1 MRYLVTGGTGF
12 LGRKVLARL
21 LARDDCEAVYALVR
35 AGSRDRLLRR
45 LADTEGHEKVVP
57 VVGDLTQPRLG
68 LHDAEIDGLAGRVDH
83 VLHLGAV
90 YDITADDETNRAANV
105 DGTRGVVEVAGKIGA
120 TCLHHV
126 SSVAVAG
133 EYQGTF
139 TEDDL
144 DVGQTF
150 GNPYHETKYAAER
163 IVREESSVPWR
174 VYRPAVVV
182 GDAQTGE
189 MDKVDGPYYLLTAI
203 SLLGR
208 FGWAGSMS
216 ALRLAVPELGATNV
230 VPVDVVAD
238 AMVHLLHQ
246 PGLDHR
252 AFHLVH
258 PRPQP
263 LSEVYNAFADA
274 LGAPQVQATMP
285 EAVGSLVRRG
295 AAAAQRL
302 GPVAAARDIALA
314 ELDIPPEVL
323 PHLTFGARF
332 TNDETRRALEG
343 SGVSF
348 PEIGDYAR
356 VLVAHWREHL
366 DPNRHRRDRE
376 GGPLQGRRVVITGAS
391 SGIGRETAL
400 KVARAGG
407 VPLLVA
413 RRTEELE
420 EVKREIEADGGQAW
434 VYSCD
439 ITDGESVEATVKT
452 MINDHSGPDTGIDML
467 VNNAGRSIRRGVR
480 LELERFHDFE
490 RTMAINYFGA
500 IRLTLAL
507 LPHML
512 ERRFGHIVD
521 ISSIGVQTGP
531 PRFSAYVASKA
542 ALDAWAEIVAT
553 EVLGEGVTF
562 TTVHMPLV
570 RTPMIAPTRIYD
582 AFPTDS
588 PEEAADKV
596 LHALIDRPKHV
607 GTLLGTFGAV
617 SAALTPRLKD
627 AVMHVAYRV
636 FPESAAAREGSEPS
650 GSSAHD
656 DARTLDTGP
665 LSRGAQAM
673 ARLLPGVHW

>member
-12 LGRKVLARL
+12 LGRAVLTRL
-21 LARDDCEAVYALVR
+21 LARDDCDAVYALVR
-35 AGSRDRLLRR
+35 EGSRDRLLRR
-45 LADTEGHEKVVP
+45 LADVEGHEKVVP
-57 VVGDLTQPRLG
+57 VVGDLTRPRLG
-68 LHDAEIDGLAGRVDH
+68 LHDAEVDGLAGRVDH
-83 VLHLGAV
+83 VLHLGAI
-90 YDITADDETNRAANV
+90 YDITADDDTNRAANV
-105 DGTRGVVEVAGKIGA
+105 DGTRGVVELASRLGVS
-120 TCLHHV
+120 CLHHV

-133 EYQGTF
+133 EYEGTF

-144 DVGQTF
+144 DVGQEF
-150 GNPYHETKYAAER
+150 GNPYHETKFRAER
-163 IVREESSVPWR
+163 IVREESTVPWR

-182 GDAQTGE
+182 GDSQTGE
-189 MDKVDGPYYLLTAI
+189 MDKIDGPYYLLTAI

-208 FGWAGSMS
+208 LPS
-216 ALRLAVPELGATNV
+216 ALRVAVPELGATNV

-238 AMVHLLHQ
+238 AMVHLVHQ

-263 LSEVYNAFADA
+263 LSEVYNALADA
-274 LGAPQVQATMP
+274 LGAPKLQATMP
-285 EAVGSLVRRG
+285 TAVGSLVKRG
-295 AAAAQRL
+295 AEQAARVPAL
-302 GPVAAARDIALA
+302 AAARDIALA

-323 PHLTFGARF
+323 PHLTFGATF
-332 TNDETRRALEG
+332 SSDETRRALAG
-343 SGVSF
+343 TGIAS
-348 PEIGDYAR
+348 PEIGEYAHH
-356 VLVAHWREHL
+356 LVDWWREHL
-366 DPNRHRRDRE
+366 DPNRHRRPRP

-391 SGIGRETAL
+391 SGIGRETAF

-420 EVKREIEADGGQAW
+420 EVRTEIERDGGQAW

-439 ITDGESVEATVKT
+439 ITDGESVEALVKA

-480 LELERFHDFE
+480 LEVDRFHDFE

-500 IRLTLAL
+500 VRLTLAL

-512 ERRFGHIVD
+512 ERRFGHVVD

-542 ALDAWAEIVAT
+542 AMDAWADIVAT

-607 GTLLGTFGAV
+607 GTLLGTLGAV
-617 SAALTPRLKD
+617 SGALTPRLKD

-636 FPESAAAREGSEPS
+636 FPESAAAREGSEQERR
-650 GSSAHD
+650 D
-656 DARTLDTGP
+656 DDRTLDTGP

>member
-12 LGRKVLARL
+12 LGRMVLARL

-35 AGSRDRLLRR
+35 EGSRDRLLRR
-45 LADTEGHEKVVP
+45 FADVEGHDKIVP
-57 VVGDLTQPRLG
+57 VVGDLTRPRLG

-83 VLHLGAV
+83 VLHLGAI
-90 YDITADDETNRAANV
+90 YDITADDDTNRAANV
-105 DGTRGVVEVAGKIGA
+105 DGTRGVVELAAKIGA
-120 TCLHHV
+120 GCLHHV

-133 EYQGTF
+133 EYEGTF

-163 IVREESSVPWR
+163 IVREESTVPWR

-182 GDAQTGE
+182 GDSQTGE
-189 MDKVDGPYYLLTAI
+189 MDKIDGPYYLLTAI

-208 FGWAGSMS
+208 LPS
-216 ALRLAVPELGATNV
+216 ALRFAIPELGATNV
-230 VPVDVVAD
+230 VPVDFVAD
-238 AMVHLLHQ
+238 AMVHLVHE
-246 PGLDHR
+246 PGLDGR

-263 LSEVYNAFADA
+263 VSEIYNALAKP
-274 LGAPQVQATMP
+274 LGAPLVQATIP
-285 EAVGSLVRRG
+285 TGVGGLLQR
-295 AAAAQRL
+295 AATAAQRL
-302 GPVAAARDIALA
+302 SAVGAARDIVLA

-323 PHLTFGARF
+323 PHLTFPTRF
-332 TNDETRRALEG
+332 TAERTAEALAG
-343 SGVSF
+343 TGIAS
-348 PEIGDYAR
+348 PEFGDYAP
-356 VLVAHWREHL
+356 VLVEYWREHL
-366 DPNRHRRDRE
+366 DPNRHRRPRP

-391 SGIGRETAL
+391 SGIGRETAF

-420 EVKREIEADGGQAW
+420 EVKAEIERDGGQAW

-439 ITDGESVEATVKT
+439 ITDGESVDALVKA

-480 LELERFHDFE
+480 LELDRFHDFE

-500 IRLTLAL
+500 VRLTTAL

-542 ALDAWAEIVAT
+542 ALDAWASIVAT
-553 EVLGEGVTF
+553 EVLGDGVTF

-596 LHALIDRPKHV
+596 MKALVDRPKHV
-607 GTLLGTFGAV
+607 GTLLGTLGAV
-617 SAALTPRLKD
+617 AGALTPQIKD
-627 AVMHVAYRV
+627 GVMHIAYRV
-636 FPESAAAREGSEPS
+636 FPESAAAREGSESPT
-650 GSSAHD
+650 HD

>member
-1 MRYLVTGGTGF
+1 V
-12 LGRKVLARL
+12 
-21 LARDDCEAVYALVR
+21 
-35 AGSRDRLLRR
+35 
-45 LADTEGHEKVVP
+45 
-57 VVGDLTQPRLG
+57 
-68 LHDAEIDGLAGRVDH
+68 
-83 VLHLGAV
+83 
-90 YDITADDETNRAANV
+90 TADDEANRQANV
-105 DGTRGVVEVAGKIGA
+105 EGTRRVVELATRIGA
-120 TCLHHV
+120 GCLHHV

-133 EYQGTF
+133 EYEGRF
-139 TEDDL
+139 TEDDFDL
-144 DVGQTF
+144 GQRFT
-150 GNPYHETKYAAER
+150 NPYHETKYEAER
-163 IVREESSVPWR
+163 IVREETTTPWR

-182 GDAQTGE
+182 GDSRTGE
-189 MDKVDGPYYLLTAI
+189 MDKVDGPYYLMTAI
-203 SLLGR
+203 SALGTLP
-208 FGWAGSMS
+208 GV
-216 ALRLAVPELGATNV
+216 LRVPAPELGATNI
-230 VPVDVVAD
+230 VPIDFVAD
-238 AMVHLLHQ
+238 ALVHLAHR
-246 PGLDHR
+246 PGLDGR
-252 AFHLVH
+252 AFHLVN

-263 LSEVYNAFADA
+263 LSEVYNALARA
-274 LGAPQVQATMP
+274 LGAPQLVATMP
-285 EAVGSLVRRG
+285 DQVGGLLKW
-295 AAAAQRL
+295 AARAAQQVPAL
-302 GPVAAARDIALA
+302 AAGRDIALA

-323 PHLTFGARF
+323 PHLTFPTRF
-332 TNDETRRALEG
+332 TAERTSEALAG
-343 SGVSF
+343 TGIAS
-348 PEIGDYAR
+348 PEFGDYAP
-356 VLVAHWREHL
+356 VLVGYWREHL
-366 DPNRHRRDRE
+366 DPNRHRRPRP

-391 SGIGRETAL
+391 SGIGRETAF

-413 RRTEELE
+413 RRTEQLE
-420 EVKREIEADGGQAW
+420 EVKREVERDGGQAW

-439 ITDGESVEATVKT
+439 ITDGESVDALVKA

-500 IRLTLAL
+500 VRLTTAL

-512 ERRFGHIVD
+512 ERRFGHVVD

-542 ALDAWAEIVAT
+542 ALDAWASIVAT
-553 EVLGEGVTF
+553 EVLGDGVTF

-596 LHALIDRPKHV
+596 LRALVDRPKHV
-607 GTLLGTFGAV
+607 GTLLGTLGAV
-617 SAALTPRLKD
+617 AGALTPQIKD
-627 AVMHVAYRV
+627 GVMHIAYRV
-636 FPESAAAREGSEPS
+636 FPESAAAREGSDPS
-650 GSSAHD
+650 SHD

>member
-12 LGRKVLARL
+12 LGRAVLTRL
-21 LARDDCEAVYALVR
+21 LQRDDCDAVYALVR
-35 AGSRDRLLRR
+35 EGSRDRLLRR
-45 LADTEGHEKVVP
+45 LADVEGHEKIVP
-57 VVGDLTQPRLG
+57 VVGDLTRPRLG

-83 VLHLGAV
+83 VLHLGAI
-90 YDITADDETNRAANV
+90 YDITADDDTNRAANV
-105 DGTRGVVEVAGKIGA
+105 DGTRGVVELASRLGVS
-120 TCLHHV
+120 CLHHV

-133 EYQGTF
+133 EYEGTF

-150 GNPYHETKYAAER
+150 GNPYHETKYRAER
-163 IVREESSVPWR
+163 IVREESTVPWR

-182 GDAQTGE
+182 GDSQTGE
-189 MDKVDGPYYLLTAI
+189 MDKIDGPYYLLTAI

-208 FGWAGSMS
+208 LPS
-216 ALRLAVPELGATNV
+216 ALRFAVPELGATNV
-230 VPVDVVAD
+230 VPVDFVAD
-238 AMVHLLHQ
+238 AMVHLVHE
-246 PGLDHR
+246 PGMDHR

-263 LSEVYNAFADA
+263 LSEVYNALADA
-274 LGAPQVQATMP
+274 LGAPKLQATMP
-285 EAVGSLVRRG
+285 TAVGSLVKRG
-295 AAAAQRL
+295 AEQAARIPAL
-302 GPVAAARDIALA
+302 AAARDIALA

-323 PHLTFGARF
+323 PHLTFGATF
-332 TNDETRRALEG
+332 SSDETRRALAG
-343 SGVSF
+343 TGIAS

-356 VLVAHWREHL
+356 VLVDWWREHL
-366 DPNRHRRDRE
+366 DPNRHRRPRP

-391 SGIGRETAL
+391 SGIGRETAF

-420 EVKREIEADGGQAW
+420 EVRTEIERDGGQAW

-439 ITDGESVEATVKT
+439 ITDGESVDALVKA
-452 MINDHSGPDTGIDML
+452 MINDHGGPDTGIDML

-480 LELERFHDFE
+480 LEVDRFHDFE

-500 IRLTLAL
+500 VRLTLAL

-512 ERRFGHIVD
+512 ERRFGHVVD

-542 ALDAWAEIVAT
+542 AMDAWADIVAT

-607 GTLLGTFGAV
+607 GTVLGTLGAV
-617 SAALTPRLKD
+617 SGALTPRLKD

-636 FPESAAAREGSEPS
+636 FPESAAAREGSEQERR
-650 GSSAHD
+650 D
-656 DARTLDTGP
+656 DDRTLDTGP

>member
-12 LGRKVLARL
+12 LGRAVLTRL
-21 LARDDCEAVYALVR
+21 LQRDDCDAVYALVR
-35 AGSRDRLLRR
+35 EGSRDRLLRR
-45 LADTEGHEKVVP
+45 LTHVEGHEKVVP
-57 VVGDLTQPRLG
+57 VVGDLTRPRLG
-68 LHDAEIDGLAGRVDH
+68 LHDAEIDGLSGRVDH
-83 VLHLGAV
+83 VLHLGAI
-90 YDITADDETNRAANV
+90 YDITADDDTNRAANV
-105 DGTRGVVEVAGKIGA
+105 DGTRGVVELASRLGVS
-120 TCLHHV
+120 CLHHV

-133 EYQGTF
+133 EYEGTF

-144 DVGQTF
+144 DVGQEF
-150 GNPYHETKYAAER
+150 GNPYHETKYRAER
-163 IVREESSVPWR
+163 IVREESTVPWR

-182 GDAQTGE
+182 GDSQTGD
-189 MDKVDGPYYLLTAI
+189 MDKIDGPYYLLTAI

-208 FGWAGSMS
+208 LPS
-216 ALRLAVPELGATNV
+216 ALRFAVPELGATNV
-230 VPVDVVAD
+230 VPVDFVAD
-238 AMVHLLHQ
+238 AMVHLVHE
-246 PGLDHR
+246 PGMDHR

-263 LSEVYNAFADA
+263 LSEVYNALADA
-274 LGAPQVQATMP
+274 LGAPKLQATMP
-285 EAVGSLVRRG
+285 TAVGSLVKRG
-295 AAAAQRL
+295 AEQAARVPAL
-302 GPVAAARDIALA
+302 AAARDIALA

-323 PHLTFGARF
+323 PHLTFGATF
-332 TNDETRRALEG
+332 SSDETRRALAG
-343 SGVSF
+343 TGIAS
-348 PEIGDYAR
+348 PEIGEYAR
-356 VLVAHWREHL
+356 VLVDWWREHL
-366 DPNRHRRDRE
+366 DPNRHRRPRP

-391 SGIGRETAL
+391 SGIGRETAF

-420 EVKREIEADGGQAW
+420 EVRTEIERDGGQAW

-439 ITDGESVEATVKT
+439 ITDGESVDALVKA

-480 LELERFHDFE
+480 LEVDRFHDFE

-500 IRLTLAL
+500 VRLTLAL

-512 ERRFGHIVD
+512 ERRFGHVVD

-542 ALDAWAEIVAT
+542 AMDAWADIVAT

-607 GTLLGTFGAV
+607 GTLLGTLGAV
-617 SAALTPRLKD
+617 SGALTPRLKD

-636 FPESAAAREGSEPS
+636 FPESAAAREGSEQERR
-650 GSSAHD
+650 D
-656 DARTLDTGP
+656 DDRTLDTGP

>member
-12 LGRKVLARL
+12 LGRAVLTRL

-35 AGSRDRLLRR
+35 PGSRDRLLRR
-45 LADTEGHEKVVP
+45 LAGVEGAEKVVP
-57 VVGDLTQPRLG
+57 VVGDLTQPG
-68 LHDAEIDGLAGRVDH
+68 LDLHEAETDALTGRVDH

-90 YDITADDETNRAANV
+90 YDVTADDDANRAANV
-105 DGTRGVVEVAGKIGA
+105 DGTRAVTELAGTLRA
-120 TCLHHV
+120 RCLHHV

-133 EYQGTF
+133 EYEGTF

-144 DVGQTF
+144 DVGQRF
-150 GNPYHETKYAAER
+150 GNPYHETKFAAEK
-163 IVREESSVPWR
+163 IVRDESTVPWR

-182 GDAQTGE
+182 GDSQTGE

-203 SLLGR
+203 SLLSRIGP
-208 FGWAGSMS
+208 GGLPGV
-216 ALRLAVPELGATNV
+216 LRIPTPEFGATNI
-230 VPVDVVAD
+230 VPVDHVAD
-238 AMVHLLHQ
+238 AMVHLVHS
-246 PGLDHR
+246 PGLDGR

-263 LSEVYNAFADA
+263 VSEVYNAFAAA
-274 LGAPQVQATMP
+274 LGAPQLVATMP
-285 EAVGSLVRRG
+285 SAIGSL
-295 AAAAQRL
+295 AARAATALSRVN
-302 GPVAAARDIALA
+302 PVAAGRDIALA

-323 PHLTFGARF
+323 PHLTFPTTFSSDA
-332 TNDETRRALEG
+332 TQRALAG
-343 SGVSF
+343 TGLAS
-348 PEIGDYAR
+348 PDLADYAPH
-356 VLVAHWREHL
+356 LVTWWREHL
-366 DPNRHRRDRE
+366 DPNRARRPRP
-376 GGPLQGRRVVITGAS
+376 GPPLAGRRVVITGAS

-420 EVKREIEADGGQAW
+420 AVKAEIERAGGQAW

-439 ITDGESVEATVKT
+439 ITDGESVDALVKAMLT
-452 MINDHSGPDTGIDML
+452 DHAGPDTGVDML
-467 VNNAGRSIRRGVR
+467 VNNAGRSIRRSVR
-480 LELERFHDFE
+480 LELDRFHDFE

-500 IRLTLAL
+500 GRLTLAL

-512 ERRFGHIVD
+512 ERRFGHVVD

-542 ALDAWAEIVAT
+542 ALDAFARIVAT
-553 EVLGEGVTF
+553 ETLGEGVTF

-582 AFPTDS
+582 AFPTAS
-588 PEEAADKV
+588 PSEAADMV
-596 LHALIDRPKHV
+596 LHALVDRPKHV
-607 GTLLGTFGAV
+607 GTALGTLGAV
-617 SAALTPRLKD
+617 SSAVAPRVVD

-636 FPESAAAREGSEPS
+636 FPESAAAREGS
-650 GSSAHD
+650 GQGRD
-656 DARTLDTGP
+656 DRTLETGP

>member
-12 LGRKVLARL
+12 LGRMVLARL

-35 AGSRDRLLRR
+35 EGSRDRLLRR
-45 LADTEGHEKVVP
+45 LADTPGHDKVVP
-57 VVGDLTQPRLG
+57 VVGDLTRPRLG
-68 LHDAEIDGLAGRVDH
+68 LHDAEVDGLAGRVDH

-90 YDITADDETNRAANV
+90 YDITADDDTNRAANV
-105 DGTRGVVEVAGKIGA
+105 DGTRGVVELASRLRVG
-120 TCLHHV
+120 CLHHV

-133 EYQGTF
+133 EYEGTF

-144 DVGQTF
+144 DVGQRF
-150 GNPYHETKYAAER
+150 GNPYHETKYRAER
-163 IVREESSVPWR
+163 IVREESTVPWR

-182 GDAQTGE
+182 GDSQTGE

-208 FGWAGSMS
+208 LPS
-216 ALRLAVPELGATNV
+216 ALRFAIPELGATNV
-230 VPVDVVAD
+230 VPVDFVAD
-238 AMVHLLHQ
+238 AMVHLVHR

-263 LSEVYNAFADA
+263 LSEVYNALAA
-274 LGAPQVQATMP
+274 PLGAPQVQATMP
-285 EAVGSLVRRG
+285 TGVGDLVRRG
-295 AAAAQRL
+295 ADLAQRVPAL
-302 GPVAAARDIALA
+302 AAARDIALA

-332 TNDETRRALEG
+332 TAEKTNAELAG
-343 SGVSF
+343 SGIRS
-348 PEIGDYAR
+348 PEIGEYAAA
-356 VLVAHWREHL
+356 LVGYWREHL
-366 DPNRHRRDRE
+366 DPNRHRRPRP

-391 SGIGRETAL
+391 SGIGRETAF

-420 EVKREIEADGGQAW
+420 EVKTQIERDGGQAW

-439 ITDGESVEATVKT
+439 ITDAESVDALVKA
-452 MINDHSGPDTGIDML
+452 MINDHAGPDTGIDML

-500 IRLTLAL
+500 VRLTLAL

-542 ALDAWAEIVAT
+542 ALDAWASIVAT

-596 LHALIDRPKHV
+596 MHALVDRPKHV
-607 GTLLGTFGAV
+607 GTALGTFGAV
-617 SAALTPRLKD
+617 AGALTPSIKD

-636 FPESAAAREGSEPS
+636 FPESAAAREGSDPPS
-650 GSSAHD
+650 HD

>member
-12 LGRKVLARL
+12 LGRAVLTRL
-21 LARDDCEAVYALVR
+21 LQRDDCEAVYALVR
-35 AGSRDRLLRR
+35 EGSRDRLLRR
-45 LADTEGHEKVVP
+45 LAETPGHEKVVP
-57 VVGDLTQPRLG
+57 VVGDLTRPRLG

-83 VLHLGAV
+83 VLHLGAI
-90 YDITADDETNRAANV
+90 YDITADDDTNRAANV
-105 DGTRGVVEVAGKIGA
+105 DGTRGVVELASRLGVS
-120 TCLHHV
+120 CLHHV

-133 EYQGTF
+133 EYEGTF

-144 DVGQTF
+144 DVGQEF
-150 GNPYHETKYAAER
+150 GNPYHETKYRAER
-163 IVREESSVPWR
+163 IVREESTVPWR

-182 GDAQTGE
+182 GDSQTGE
-189 MDKVDGPYYLLTAI
+189 MDKIDGPYYLLTAI
-203 SLLGR
+203 ALLGR
-208 FGWAGSMS
+208 LPS
-216 ALRLAVPELGATNV
+216 ALRFAVPELGATNV
-230 VPVDVVAD
+230 VPVDFVAD
-238 AMVHLLHQ
+238 AMVHLVHQ
-246 PGLDHR
+246 PGMDHR

-263 LSEVYNAFADA
+263 LSEVYNALADA
-274 LGAPQVQATMP
+274 LGAPKLQATMP
-285 EAVGSLVRRG
+285 TAVGSLVKRG
-295 AAAAQRL
+295 AEQAARVPAL
-302 GPVAAARDIALA
+302 AAARDIALA

-323 PHLTFGARF
+323 PHLTFGATF
-332 TNDETRRALEG
+332 SSVETRRALEG
-343 SGVSF
+343 TGIAS

-356 VLVAHWREHL
+356 VLVDWWREHL
-366 DPNRHRRDRE
+366 DPNRHRRPRP

-391 SGIGRETAL
+391 SGIGRETAF

-420 EVKREIEADGGQAW
+420 EVRTEIERMGGEHADRGQAW

-439 ITDGESVEATVKT
+439 ITDGESVDALVKA
-452 MINDHSGPDTGIDML
+452 MINDHGGPDTGIDML

-480 LELERFHDFE
+480 LEVDRFHDFE

-500 IRLTLAL
+500 VRLTLAL

-512 ERRFGHIVD
+512 ERRFGHVVD

-542 ALDAWAEIVAT
+542 ALDAWADIVAT

-607 GTLLGTFGAV
+607 GTLLGTLGAV
-617 SAALTPRLKD
+617 SGALTPRLKD

-636 FPESAAAREGSEPS
+636 FPESAAAREGSEQERR
-650 GSSAHD
+650 D
-656 DARTLDTGP
+656 DDRTLDTGP

>member
-12 LGRKVLARL
+12 LGRTVLTRL

-35 AGSRDRLLRR
+35 EGSRDRLLRR
-45 LADTEGHEKVVP
+45 LADVEGHEKVVP
-57 VVGDLTQPRLG
+57 VVGDLTAPRLG
-68 LHDAEIDGLAGRVDH
+68 LHDAEIDGLRGRVDH

-90 YDITADDETNRAANV
+90 YDITADEATNRGANV
-105 DGTRGVVEVAGKIGA
+105 DGTRGVVELAARIDAGH
-120 TCLHHV
+120 LHHV

-133 EYQGTF
+133 EYEGTF

-144 DVGQTF
+144 DVGQRF
-150 GNPYHETKYAAER
+150 GNPYHRTKYEAER
-163 IVREESSVPWR
+163 IVREESTVPWR

-182 GDAQTGE
+182 GDSQTGE
-189 MDKVDGPYYLLTAI
+189 IDKVDGPYYLLTAI
-203 SLLGR
+203 ALLGR
-208 FGWAGSMS
+208 LPS
-216 ALRLAVPELGATNV
+216 ALRLAIPELGATNV
-230 VPVDVVAD
+230 VPVDFVAD
-238 AMVHLLHQ
+238 AMVHLVHA

-263 LSEVYNAFADA
+263 LSEVYNALAGP
-274 LGAPQVQATMP
+274 LGAPKVLATMP
-285 EAVGSLVRRG
+285 DAVGGLLKKAAG
-295 AAAAQRL
+295 AASTVPAL
-302 GPVAAARDIALA
+302 AAARDIGLA
-314 ELDIPPEVL
+314 ELDIPPEVV
-323 PHLTFGARF
+323 PHLTFPTHF
-332 TNDETRRALEG
+332 TAEKTAQALAG
-343 SGVSF
+343 SGIAS
-348 PEIGDYAR
+348 PEIEDYAPA
-356 VLVAHWREHL
+356 LVAWWREHL
-366 DPNRHRRDRE
+366 DPNRHRRPRD
-376 GGPLQGRRVVITGAS
+376 GGALQGRRVVITGAS
-391 SGIGRETAL
+391 SGIGRETAY

-420 EVKREIEADGGQAW
+420 EVKAQIERDGGQAW

-439 ITDGESVEATVKT
+439 ITDAESVEALVKA
-452 MINDHSGPDTGIDML
+452 MVNDHSGPDTGIDML

-500 IRLTLAL
+500 VRLTLAL

-512 ERRFGHIVD
+512 ERRFGHVVD

-542 ALDAWAEIVAT
+542 ALDAWAGIVAT

-588 PEEAADKV
+588 PEQAADKV
-596 LHALIDRPKHV
+596 MRALVDRPKHV

-617 SAALTPRLKD
+617 AGALTPQLKD

-636 FPESAAAREGSEPS
+636 FPESAAAQREVESAAREGSDP
-650 GSSAHD
+650 ANHD

>member
-12 LGRKVLARL
+12 LGRMVLARL

-35 AGSRDRLLRR
+35 QGSRDRLLRR
-45 LADTEGHEKVVP
+45 FADVDGHEKIVP
-57 VVGDLTQPRLG
+57 VVGDLTRPRLG

-83 VLHLGAV
+83 VLHLGAI
-90 YDITADDETNRAANV
+90 YDITADDDANRAANV
-105 DGTRGVVEVAGKIGA
+105 DGTRGVVELAAKIGA
-120 TCLHHV
+120 GCLHHV

-133 EYQGTF
+133 EYEGTF

-150 GNPYHETKYAAER
+150 GNPYHETKYQAER
-163 IVREESSVPWR
+163 IVREEGGVPWR

-182 GDAQTGE
+182 GDSQTGQ

-203 SLLGR
+203 SLLAR
-208 FGWAGSMS
+208 LPS
-216 ALRLAVPELGATNV
+216 ALRVAIPELGATNV
-230 VPVDVVAD
+230 VPVDFVAD
-238 AMVHLLHQ
+238 AMVHLVHE
-246 PGLDHR
+246 PGLDGR

-263 LSEVYNAFADA
+263 VSEIYNALAKP
-274 LGAPQVQATMP
+274 LGGPLVQATIP
-285 EAVGSLVRRG
+285 TGVGGLLHR
-295 AAAAQRL
+295 AATAAQRVAA
-302 GPVAAARDIALA
+302 VAAARDIVLA

-323 PHLTFGARF
+323 PHLTFPTRF
-332 TNDETRRALEG
+332 TSERTTEALAG
-343 SGVSF
+343 TGIAS
-348 PEIGDYAR
+348 PEFGDYAP
-356 VLVAHWREHL
+356 VLVEYWREHL
-366 DPNRHRRDRE
+366 DPNRHRRPRP

-420 EVKREIEADGGQAW
+420 EVKAEIERDGGQAW

-439 ITDGESVEATVKT
+439 ITDAESVDALVKA
-452 MINDHSGPDTGIDML
+452 MINDHAGPDTGIDML

-480 LELERFHDFE
+480 LELDRFHDFE

-500 IRLTLAL
+500 VRLTMAL

-542 ALDAWAEIVAT
+542 ALDAWASIVAT
-553 EVLGEGVTF
+553 EVLGDGVTF

-588 PEEAADKV
+588 PDEAADKV
-596 LHALIDRPKHV
+596 MHALVDRPKHV
-607 GTLLGTFGAV
+607 GTALGTFGAV
-617 SAALTPRLKD
+617 TAALTPRVKD
-627 AVMHVAYRV
+627 AVMHIAYRV
-636 FPESAAAREGSEPS
+636 FPESAAAREGSDSPS
-650 GSSAHD
+650 PD

>member
-12 LGRKVLARL
+12 LGRMVLARL

-35 AGSRDRLLRR
+35 EGSRDRLLRR
-45 LADTEGHEKVVP
+45 FADVEGHDKIVP
-57 VVGDLTQPRLG
+57 MVGDLTRPRLG

-83 VLHLGAV
+83 VLHLGAI
-90 YDITADDETNRAANV
+90 YDITADDDTNRAANV
-105 DGTRGVVEVAGKIGA
+105 DGTRGVVELASRLGVS
-120 TCLHHV
+120 CLHHV

-133 EYQGTF
+133 EYEGTF

-144 DVGQTF
+144 DVGQEF
-150 GNPYHETKYAAER
+150 GNPYHETKYRAER
-163 IVREESSVPWR
+163 IVREESTVPWR

-182 GDAQTGE
+182 GDSQTGE
-189 MDKVDGPYYLLTAI
+189 MDKIDGPYYLLTAI

-208 FGWAGSMS
+208 LPS
-216 ALRLAVPELGATNV
+216 ALRFAVPELGATNV
-230 VPVDVVAD
+230 VPVDFVAD
-238 AMVHLLHQ
+238 AMVHLVHQ

-263 LSEVYNAFADA
+263 LSEVYNALADA
-274 LGAPQVQATMP
+274 LGAPKLQATMP
-285 EAVGSLVRRG
+285 TAVGSLVKRG
-295 AAAAQRL
+295 AEQAARVPAL
-302 GPVAAARDIALA
+302 AAARDIALA

-323 PHLTFGARF
+323 PHLTFGATF
-332 TNDETRRALEG
+332 SSDETRRALAG
-343 SGVSF
+343 TGIAS

-356 VLVAHWREHL
+356 VLVDWWREHL
-366 DPNRHRRDRE
+366 DPNRHRRPRP

-391 SGIGRETAL
+391 SGIGRETAF

-420 EVKREIEADGGQAW
+420 EVRTEIEQEIGEHADRGGQAW

-439 ITDGESVEATVKT
+439 ITDGESVDALVKA

-480 LELERFHDFE
+480 LEVDRFHDFE

-500 IRLTLAL
+500 VRLTLAL

-512 ERRFGHIVD
+512 ERRFGHVVD

-542 ALDAWAEIVAT
+542 AMDAWADIVAT

-607 GTLLGTFGAV
+607 GTVLGTLGAV
-617 SAALTPRLKD
+617 SGALTPRLKD

-636 FPESAAAREGSEPS
+636 FPESAAAREGSEQERR
-650 GSSAHD
+650 D
-656 DARTLDTGP
+656 DDRTLDTGP

>member
-12 LGRKVLARL
+12 LGRAVLTRL
-21 LARDDCEAVYALVR
+21 LQRDDCEAVYALVR
-35 AGSRDRLLRR
+35 EGSRDRLLRR
-45 LADTEGHEKVVP
+45 LADTPGHEKVVP
-57 VVGDLTQPRLG
+57 VVGDLTRPRLG

-83 VLHLGAV
+83 VLHLGAI
-90 YDITADDETNRAANV
+90 YDITADDDTNRAANV
-105 DGTRGVVEVAGKIGA
+105 DGTRGVVELASRLGVS
-120 TCLHHV
+120 CLHHV

-133 EYQGTF
+133 EYEGTF

-150 GNPYHETKYAAER
+150 GNPYHATKYQAER
-163 IVREESSVPWR
+163 IVREESTVPWR

-182 GDAQTGE
+182 GDSQTGE
-189 MDKVDGPYYLLTAI
+189 MDKIDGPYYLLTTI

-208 FGWAGSMS
+208 LPS
-216 ALRLAVPELGATNV
+216 ALRFAVPELGATNV
-230 VPVDVVAD
+230 VPVDFVAD
-238 AMVHLLHQ
+238 AMVHLVHQ
-246 PGLDHR
+246 PGMDHR

-263 LSEVYNAFADA
+263 LSEVYNALADA
-274 LGAPQVQATMP
+274 LGAPKLQATMP
-285 EAVGSLVRRG
+285 TAVGSLVKRG
-295 AAAAQRL
+295 AEQAARVPAL
-302 GPVAAARDIALA
+302 AAARDIALA

-323 PHLTFGARF
+323 PHLTFGATF
-332 TNDETRRALEG
+332 SSAETRRAL
-343 SGVSF
+343 SGTGIAS

-356 VLVAHWREHL
+356 VLVDWWREHL
-366 DPNRHRRDRE
+366 DPNRHRRPRP

-391 SGIGRETAL
+391 SGIGRETAF

-420 EVKREIEADGGQAW
+420 EVRAEIERMGGEHADRGQAW

-439 ITDGESVEATVKT
+439 ITDGESVDALVKA
-452 MINDHSGPDTGIDML
+452 MINDHGGPDTGIDML

-480 LELERFHDFE
+480 LEVDRFHDFE

-500 IRLTLAL
+500 VRLTLAL

-512 ERRFGHIVD
+512 ERRFGHVVD

-542 ALDAWAEIVAT
+542 AMDAWADIVAT

-607 GTLLGTFGAV
+607 GTLLGTLGAV
-617 SAALTPRLKD
+617 SGALTPRLKD

-636 FPESAAAREGSEPS
+636 FPESAAAREGSEQERR
-650 GSSAHD
+650 D
-656 DARTLDTGP
+656 DDRTLDTGP

>member
-12 LGRKVLARL
+12 LGRMVLARL

-35 AGSRDRLLRR
+35 EGSRDRLLRR

-57 VVGDLTQPRLG
+57 VVGDLTRPRLG
-68 LHDAEIDGLAGRVDH
+68 LHDAEVDGLAGRVDH

-90 YDITADDETNRAANV
+90 YDITADDEVNRAANV
-105 DGTRGVVEVAGKIGA
+105 DGTRGVVEVAARLGA
-120 TCLHHV
+120 SCLHHV

-133 EYQGTF
+133 EYAGTF

-150 GNPYHETKYAAER
+150 GNPYHETKYRAER
-163 IVREESSVPWR
+163 IVREESTVPWR

-182 GDAQTGE
+182 GDSRTGE
-189 MDKVDGPYYLLTAI
+189 MDKIDGPYYLLTAI

-208 FGWAGSMS
+208 FAPDNWLS
-216 ALRLAVPELGATNV
+216 ALRIAVPELGATNI

-238 AMVHLLHQ
+238 AMVHLVHR

-263 LSEVYNAFADA
+263 LSEVYNAFAAA
-274 LGAPQVQATMP
+274 LGAPQLQATMP
-285 EAVGSLVRRG
+285 APVGDLVRRG

-302 GPVAAARDIALA
+302 APVAAARDIALA

-332 TNDETRRALEG
+332 TTDDTRRALTG
-343 SGVSF
+343 SGVTF
-348 PEIGDYAR
+348 PEIGDYAPA
-356 VLVAHWREHL
+356 LVAWWREHL
-366 DPNRHRRDRE
+366 DPNRHRRPRP

-391 SGIGRETAL
+391 SGIGRETAF

-420 EVKREIEADGGQAW
+420 EVKREIERDGGQGW

-439 ITDGESVEATVKT
+439 ITDGESVDALVKT
-452 MINDHSGPDTGIDML
+452 MINDHAGPDTGIDML

-480 LELERFHDFE
+480 LELDRFHDFE

-512 ERRFGHIVD
+512 ERRFGHVVD

-542 ALDAWAEIVAT
+542 ALDAWADIVAT

-596 LHALIDRPKHV
+596 MRALIDRPKHV

-617 SAALTPRLKD
+617 SGALTPRVKD

-636 FPESAAAREGSEPS
+636 FPESAAAREGSAPS
-650 GSSAHD
+650 DHD

>member
-12 LGRKVLARL
+12 LGRTVLTRL
-21 LARDDCEAVYALVR
+21 LARDDCEAVHALVR
-35 AGSRDRLLRR
+35 AGTRDRLLRR
-45 LADTEGHEKVVP
+45 LADTPGHEKVVP
-57 VVGDLTQPRLG
+57 VVGDLTAPRLG
-68 LHDAEIDGLAGRVDH
+68 LHDAEIDGLRGRVDH

-90 YDITADDETNRAANV
+90 YDITADDDTNRAANV
-105 DGTRGVVEVAGKIGA
+105 DGTRGVVELAARIDA
-120 TCLHHV
+120 EHLHHV

-133 EYQGTF
+133 EYEGTF

-144 DVGQTF
+144 DVGQRF
-150 GNPYHETKYAAER
+150 GNPYHRTKYEAER
-163 IVREESSVPWR
+163 IVREESSTPWR

-182 GDAQTGE
+182 GDSHTGE

-208 FGWAGSMS
+208 LPS
-216 ALRLAVPELGATNV
+216 ALRFAIPELGATNV
-230 VPVDVVAD
+230 VPVDFVAD
-238 AMVHLLHQ
+238 AMVHLLHE
-246 PGLDHR
+246 PGLDGR

-263 LSEVYNAFADA
+263 LSEVYNALAGP
-274 LGAPQVQATMP
+274 LGAPQVLATMP
-285 EAVGSLVRRG
+285 EAIGGLLTRATQVAGTIPAL
-295 AAAAQRL
+295 
-302 GPVAAARDIALA
+302 AAARDIALA
-314 ELDIPPEVL
+314 ELDIPPEIL
-323 PHLTFGARF
+323 PHLTFPTRF
-332 TNDETRRALEG
+332 TAERTAQALAG
-343 SGVSF
+343 TGIAS
-348 PEIGDYAR
+348 PEIEDYAPA
-356 VLVAHWREHL
+356 LVAWWREHL
-366 DPNRHRRDRE
+366 DPNRHRRPRA
-376 GGPLQGRRVVITGAS
+376 GGALQGRRVVITGAS

-420 EVKREIEADGGQAW
+420 LVRAQVEREGGQAW

-439 ITDGESVEATVKT
+439 ITDAESVDALVKALLA
-452 MINDHSGPDTGIDML
+452 DHSGPDTGIDML

-490 RTMAINYFGA
+490 RTMSINYFGA
-500 IRLTLAL
+500 VRLTLAL

-512 ERRFGHIVD
+512 ERRFGHVVN

-542 ALDAWAEIVAT
+542 ALDAWTSIVAT
-553 EVLGEGVTF
+553 ETLGEGVTF

-607 GTLLGTFGAV
+607 GTVLGTLGAV
-617 SAALTPRLKD
+617 AGALTPQIKD
-627 AVMHVAYRV
+627 GVMHVAYRV
-636 FPESAAAREGSEPS
+636 FPESAAAREGSDPAS
-650 GSSAHD
+650 HD

>member
-12 LGRKVLARL
+12 LGRAVLTRL
-21 LARDDCEAVYALVR
+21 LQRDDCEAVYALVR
-35 AGSRDRLLRR
+35 EGSRDRLLRR
-45 LADTEGHEKVVP
+45 LADTPGHEKVVP
-57 VVGDLTQPRLG
+57 VVGDLTRPRLG

-83 VLHLGAV
+83 VLHLGAI
-90 YDITADDETNRAANV
+90 YDITADDDTNRAANV
-105 DGTRGVVEVAGKIGA
+105 DGTRGVVELASRLGVS
-120 TCLHHV
+120 CLHHV

-133 EYQGTF
+133 EYEGTF

-144 DVGQTF
+144 DVGQEF
-150 GNPYHETKYAAER
+150 GNPYHETKYRAER
-163 IVREESSVPWR
+163 IVREESTVPWR

-182 GDAQTGE
+182 GDSQTGE
-189 MDKVDGPYYLLTAI
+189 MDKIDGPYYLLTAI

-208 FGWAGSMS
+208 LPS
-216 ALRLAVPELGATNV
+216 ALRFAVPELGATNV
-230 VPVDVVAD
+230 VPVDFVAD
-238 AMVHLLHQ
+238 AMVHLVHQ
-246 PGLDHR
+246 PGMDHR

-263 LSEVYNAFADA
+263 LSEVYNALADA
-274 LGAPQVQATMP
+274 LGAPKLQATMP
-285 EAVGSLVRRG
+285 TAVGSLVKRG
-295 AAAAQRL
+295 AEQAARVPAL
-302 GPVAAARDIALA
+302 AAARDIALA

-323 PHLTFGARF
+323 PHLTFGATF
-332 TNDETRRALEG
+332 SSAETRRALAG
-343 SGVSF
+343 TGIAS

-356 VLVAHWREHL
+356 VLVDWWREHL
-366 DPNRHRRDRE
+366 DPNRHRRPRP

-391 SGIGRETAL
+391 SGIGRETAF

-420 EVKREIEADGGQAW
+420 EVRTEIERDGGQAW

-439 ITDGESVEATVKT
+439 ITDGESVDALVKA
-452 MINDHSGPDTGIDML
+452 MINDHGGPDTGIDML

-480 LELERFHDFE
+480 LEVDRFHDFE

-500 IRLTLAL
+500 VRLTLAL

-512 ERRFGHIVD
+512 ERRFGHVVD

-542 ALDAWAEIVAT
+542 AMDAWADIVAT

-607 GTLLGTFGAV
+607 GTLLGTLGAV
-617 SAALTPRLKD
+617 SGALTPRLKD

-636 FPESAAAREGSEPS
+636 FPESAAAREGSEQERR
-650 GSSAHD
+650 D
-656 DARTLDTGP
+656 DDRTLDTGP

>member
-1 MRYLVTGGTGF
+1 MQ
-12 LGRKVLARL
+12 
-21 LARDDCEAVYALVR
+21 
-35 AGSRDRLLRR
+35 AG
-45 LADTEGHEKVVP
+45 
-57 VVGDLTQPRLG
+57 
-68 LHDAEIDGLAGRVDH
+68 DAEAGGQLDH
-83 VLHLGAV
+83 PFHR
-90 YDITADDETNRAANV
+90 TKFES
-105 DGTRGVVEVAGKIGA
+105 EKIA
-120 TCLHHV
+120 
-126 SSVAVAG
+126 
-133 EYQGTF
+133 
-139 TEDDL
+139 
-144 DVGQTF
+144 
-150 GNPYHETKYAAER
+150 
-163 IVREESSVPWR
+163 REESEIPWR

-182 GDAQTGE
+182 GHSQTGE
-189 MDKVDGPYYLLTAI
+189 MDKIDGPYYLLTAI

-208 FGWAGSMS
+208 LPS
-216 ALRLAVPELGATNV
+216 ALRFAVPELGATNV
-230 VPVDVVAD
+230 VPVDFVAD
-238 AMVHLLHQ
+238 AMVHLVHQ

-263 LSEVYNAFADA
+263 LSEVYNALADA
-274 LGAPQVQATMP
+274 LGAPKLQATMP
-285 EAVGSLVRRG
+285 TAVGSLVKRG
-295 AAAAQRL
+295 AEQAARL
-302 GPVAAARDIALA
+302 PALAAARDIALA

-323 PHLTFGARF
+323 PHLTFGATF
-332 TNDETRRALEG
+332 SSAETRRALAG
-343 SGVSF
+343 TGIAS

-356 VLVAHWREHL
+356 VLVDWWREHL
-366 DPNRHRRDRE
+366 DPNRHRRPRP

-391 SGIGRETAL
+391 SGIGRETAF

-420 EVKREIEADGGQAW
+420 EVRTEIERDGGQAW

-439 ITDGESVEATVKT
+439 ITDGESVDALVKA

-480 LELERFHDFE
+480 LEVDRFHDFE

-500 IRLTLAL
+500 VRLTLAL

-542 ALDAWAEIVAT
+542 AMDAWADIVAT

-607 GTLLGTFGAV
+607 GTVLGTLGAV
-617 SAALTPRLKD
+617 SGALTPRLKD

-636 FPESAAAREGSEPS
+636 FPESAAAREGSEQERR
-650 GSSAHD
+650 D
-656 DARTLDTGP
+656 DDRTLDTGP

>member
-12 LGRKVLARL
+12 LGRAVLTRL
-21 LARDDCEAVYALVR
+21 LQRDDCEAVYALVR
-35 AGSRDRLLRR
+35 EGSRDRLLRR
-45 LADTEGHEKVVP
+45 LADTHGHEKVVP
-57 VVGDLTQPRLG
+57 VVGDLTRPRLG

-83 VLHLGAV
+83 VLHLGAI
-90 YDITADDETNRAANV
+90 YDITADDDTNRAANV
-105 DGTRGVVEVAGKIGA
+105 DGTRGVVELASRLGVS
-120 TCLHHV
+120 CLHHV

-133 EYQGTF
+133 EYEGTF

-144 DVGQTF
+144 DVGQKF
-150 GNPYHETKYAAER
+150 GNPYHETKYRAER
-163 IVREESSVPWR
+163 IVREESTVPWR

-182 GDAQTGE
+182 GDSQTGE
-189 MDKVDGPYYLLTAI
+189 MDKIDGPYYLLTAI

-208 FGWAGSMS
+208 LPS
-216 ALRLAVPELGATNV
+216 ALRFAVPELGATNV
-230 VPVDVVAD
+230 VPVDFVAD
-238 AMVHLLHQ
+238 AMVHLVHQ
-246 PGLDHR
+246 PGMDHR

-263 LSEVYNAFADA
+263 LSEVYNALADA
-274 LGAPQVQATMP
+274 LGAPKLQATMP
-285 EAVGSLVRRG
+285 TAVGSLVKRG
-295 AAAAQRL
+295 AEQAARVPAL
-302 GPVAAARDIALA
+302 AAARDIALA

-323 PHLTFGARF
+323 PHLTFGATF
-332 TNDETRRALEG
+332 SSDETRRALAG
-343 SGVSF
+343 TGIAS

-356 VLVAHWREHL
+356 VLVDWWREHL
-366 DPNRHRRDRE
+366 DPNRHRRPRP

-391 SGIGRETAL
+391 SGIGRETAF

-420 EVKREIEADGGQAW
+420 EVRTEIERDGGQAW

-439 ITDGESVEATVKT
+439 ITDGESVDALVKA
-452 MINDHSGPDTGIDML
+452 MINDHGGPDTGIDML

-480 LELERFHDFE
+480 LEVDRFHDFE

-500 IRLTLAL
+500 VRLTLAL

-512 ERRFGHIVD
+512 ERRFGHVVD

-542 ALDAWAEIVAT
+542 AMDAWADIVAT

-607 GTLLGTFGAV
+607 GTLLGTLGAV
-617 SAALTPRLKD
+617 SGALTPRLKD

-636 FPESAAAREGSEPS
+636 FPESAAAREGSEQERR
-650 GSSAHD
+650 D
-656 DARTLDTGP
+656 DDRTLDTGP

>member
-12 LGRKVLARL
+12 LGRAVLTRL
-21 LARDDCEAVYALVR
+21 LQRDDCEAVYALVR
-35 AGSRDRLLRR
+35 EGSRDRLLRR
-45 LADTEGHEKVVP
+45 LADAPGHEKVVP
-57 VVGDLTQPRLG
+57 VVGDLTRPRLG

-83 VLHLGAV
+83 VLHLGAI
-90 YDITADDETNRAANV
+90 YDITADDDTNRAANV
-105 DGTRGVVEVAGKIGA
+105 DGTRGVVELASRLGVS
-120 TCLHHV
+120 CLHHV

-133 EYQGTF
+133 EYEGTF

-144 DVGQTF
+144 DVGQEF
-150 GNPYHETKYAAER
+150 GNPYHETKYRAER
-163 IVREESSVPWR
+163 IVREESTVPWR

-182 GDAQTGE
+182 GDSQTGE
-189 MDKVDGPYYLLTAI
+189 MDKIDGPYYLLTAI

-208 FGWAGSMS
+208 LPS
-216 ALRLAVPELGATNV
+216 ALRFAVPELGATNV
-230 VPVDVVAD
+230 VPVDFVAD
-238 AMVHLLHQ
+238 AMVHLVHQ
-246 PGLDHR
+246 PGMDHR

-263 LSEVYNAFADA
+263 LSEVYNALADA
-274 LGAPQVQATMP
+274 LGAPKLQATMP
-285 EAVGSLVRRG
+285 TAVGSLVKRG
-295 AAAAQRL
+295 AEQAARVPAL
-302 GPVAAARDIALA
+302 AAARDIALA

-323 PHLTFGARF
+323 PHLTFGATF
-332 TNDETRRALEG
+332 SSAETRRALDG
-343 SGVSF
+343 TGIAS

-356 VLVAHWREHL
+356 VLVDWWREHL
-366 DPNRHRRDRE
+366 DPNRHRRPRP

-391 SGIGRETAL
+391 SGIGRETAF

-420 EVKREIEADGGQAW
+420 EVRTEIERDGGQAW

-439 ITDGESVEATVKT
+439 ITDGESVDALVKA
-452 MINDHSGPDTGIDML
+452 MINDHGGPDTGIDML

-480 LELERFHDFE
+480 LEVDRFHDFE

-500 IRLTLAL
+500 VRLTLAL

-542 ALDAWAEIVAT
+542 AMDAWADIVAT

-607 GTLLGTFGAV
+607 GTRAG
-617 SAALTPRLKD
+617 
-627 AVMHVAYRV
+627 
-636 FPESAAAREGSEPS
+636 
-650 GSSAHD
+650 
-656 DARTLDTGP
+656 DARRGVRRADTAVEGRRHARRISGVPRICRGP
-665 LSRGAQAM
+665 
-673 ARLLPGVHW
+673 

>member
-12 LGRKVLARL
+12 LGRAVLTRL
-21 LARDDCEAVYALVR
+21 LQRDDCEAVYALVR
-35 AGSRDRLLRR
+35 EGSRDRLLRR
-45 LADTEGHEKVVP
+45 LADTPGHEKVVP
-57 VVGDLTQPRLG
+57 VVGDLTRPRLG

-83 VLHLGAV
+83 VLHLGAI
-90 YDITADDETNRAANV
+90 YDITADDDTNRAANV
-105 DGTRGVVEVAGKIGA
+105 DGTRGVVELASRLGVS
-120 TCLHHV
+120 CLHHV

-133 EYQGTF
+133 EYEGTF

-144 DVGQTF
+144 DVGQEF
-150 GNPYHETKYAAER
+150 GNPYHETKYRAER
-163 IVREESSVPWR
+163 IVREESTVPWR

-182 GDAQTGE
+182 GDSQTGE
-189 MDKVDGPYYLLTAI
+189 MDKIDGPYYLLTAI

-208 FGWAGSMS
+208 LAPGQWLS

-230 VPVDVVAD
+230 VPVDFVAD
-238 AMVHLLHQ
+238 AMVHLVHQ
-246 PGLDHR
+246 PGMDHR

-263 LSEVYNAFADA
+263 LSEVYNALADA
-274 LGAPQVQATMP
+274 LGAPKLQATMP
-285 EAVGSLVRRG
+285 AAVGSLVKRG
-295 AAAAQRL
+295 AEQAARVPAL
-302 GPVAAARDIALA
+302 AAARDIALA

-323 PHLTFGARF
+323 PHLTFGATF
-332 TNDETRRALEG
+332 SSAETRRALEG
-343 SGVSF
+343 TGIAS

-356 VLVAHWREHL
+356 VLVAWWREHL
-366 DPNRHRRDRE
+366 DPNRHRRPRP

-391 SGIGRETAL
+391 SGIGRETAF

-420 EVKREIEADGGQAW
+420 EVRAEIERDGGQAW

-439 ITDGESVEATVKT
+439 ITDGESVDALVKA
-452 MINDHSGPDTGIDML
+452 MINDHGGPDTGIDML

-480 LELERFHDFE
+480 LEVDRFHDFE

-500 IRLTLAL
+500 VRLTLAL

-512 ERRFGHIVD
+512 ERRFGHVVD

-542 ALDAWAEIVAT
+542 AMDAWADIVAT

-607 GTLLGTFGAV
+607 GTLLGTLGAV
-617 SAALTPRLKD
+617 SGALTPRLKD

-636 FPESAAAREGSEPS
+636 FPESAAAREGSEQERR
-650 GSSAHD
+650 D
-656 DARTLDTGP
+656 DDRTLDTGP

>member
-1 MRYLVTGGTGF
+1 MTGGTGF

-120 TCLHHV
+120 SCLHHV

-133 EYQGTF
+133 EYAGTF

-208 FGWAGSMS
+208 LPS

-285 EAVGSLVRRG
+285 EAVGTLVRRG

-302 GPVAAARDIALA
+302 APVAAARDIALA

-356 VLVAHWREHL
+356 VLVAYWREHL
-366 DPNRHRRDRE
+366 DPNRHRRDRA

-391 SGIGRETAL
+391 SGIGRETAF

-420 EVKREIEADGGQAW
+420 EVRAQIERDGGQAW

-439 ITDGESVEATVKT
+439 ITDGESVDALVKA
-452 MINDHSGPDTGIDML
+452 MINDHSGPETGIDML

-480 LELERFHDFE
+480 LEVDRFHDFE

-500 IRLTLAL
+500 VRLTLAL

-542 ALDAWAEIVAT
+542 AMDAWADIVAT

-588 PEEAADKV
+588 PDEAADKV
-596 LHALIDRPKHV
+596 LRALIDRPKHV
-607 GTLLGTFGAV
+607 GTALGTLGAV
-617 SAALTPRLKD
+617 SGALTPRLKD

-636 FPESAAAREGSEPS
+636 FPESAAAREGSDSPR
-650 GSSAHD
+650 HD
-656 DARTLDTGP
+656 DDRTLDTGP

>member
-12 LGRKVLARL
+12 LGRMVLTRL
-21 LARDDCEAVYALVR
+21 LAREDCDAVYALVR
-35 AGSRDRLLRR
+35 EGSRDRLLRR
-45 LADTEGHEKVVP
+45 LADTHGHEKVVP
-57 VVGDLTQPRLG
+57 VVGDLTRPRLG

-83 VLHLGAV
+83 VLHLGAI
-90 YDITADDETNRAANV
+90 YDITADDDTNRAANV
-105 DGTRGVVEVAGKIGA
+105 DGTRGVVELASRLGVS
-120 TCLHHV
+120 CLHHV

-133 EYQGTF
+133 EYEGTF

-150 GNPYHETKYAAER
+150 GNPYHETKYQAER
-163 IVREESSVPWR
+163 IVREESTVPWR

-182 GDAQTGE
+182 GDSQTGE
-189 MDKVDGPYYLLTAI
+189 MDKIDGPYYLLTAI

-208 FGWAGSMS
+208 LPS
-216 ALRLAVPELGATNV
+216 ALRFAVPELGATNV
-230 VPVDVVAD
+230 VPVDFVAD
-238 AMVHLLHQ
+238 AMVHLVHQ
-246 PGLDHR
+246 PGMDHR

-263 LSEVYNAFADA
+263 LSEVYNALADA
-274 LGAPQVQATMP
+274 LGAPKLQATMP
-285 EAVGSLVRRG
+285 TAVGSLVKRG
-295 AAAAQRL
+295 AEQAARVPAL
-302 GPVAAARDIALA
+302 AAARDIALA

-323 PHLTFGARF
+323 PHLTFGATF
-332 TNDETRRALEG
+332 SSAETRRALEG
-343 SGVSF
+343 TGIAS

-356 VLVAHWREHL
+356 VLVDWWREHL
-366 DPNRHRRDRE
+366 DPNRHRRPRP

-391 SGIGRETAL
+391 SGIGRETAF

-420 EVKREIEADGGQAW
+420 EVRTEIERDGGQAW

-439 ITDGESVEATVKT
+439 ITDGESVDALVKA
-452 MINDHSGPDTGIDML
+452 MINDHGGPDTGIDML

-480 LELERFHDFE
+480 LEVDRFHDFE

-500 IRLTLAL
+500 VRLTLAL

-542 ALDAWAEIVAT
+542 ALDAWADIVAT
-553 EVLGEGVTF
+553 EVLGDGVTF

-588 PEEAADKV
+588 PQEAANKV
-596 LHALIDRPKHV
+596 LHALIGRPKHV

-617 SAALTPRLKD
+617 AGALTPGIKD
-627 AVMHVAYRV
+627 AVMHIAYRV
-636 FPESAAAREGSEPS
+636 FPESAAAREGSET
-650 GSSAHD
+650 HD
-656 DARTLDTGP
+656 DARTLETGP

>member
-12 LGRKVLARL
+12 LGRAVLTRL
-21 LARDDCEAVYALVR
+21 LRRDDCEAVYALVR
-35 AGSRDRLLRR
+35 EGSRDRLLRR
-45 LADTEGHEKVVP
+45 LADTPGHEKVVP
-57 VVGDLTQPRLG
+57 VVGDLTRPRLG

-83 VLHLGAV
+83 VLHLGAI
-90 YDITADDETNRAANV
+90 YDITADDDTNRAANV
-105 DGTRGVVEVAGKIGA
+105 DGTRGVVELASRLGVS
-120 TCLHHV
+120 CLHHV

-133 EYQGTF
+133 EYEGTF

-144 DVGQTF
+144 DVGQEF
-150 GNPYHETKYAAER
+150 GNPYHETKYRAER
-163 IVREESSVPWR
+163 IVREESTVPWR

-182 GDAQTGE
+182 GDSQTGE
-189 MDKVDGPYYLLTAI
+189 MDKIDGPYYLLTAI

-208 FGWAGSMS
+208 FAPGQWLS
-216 ALRLAVPELGATNV
+216 ALRFAVPELGATNI
-230 VPVDVVAD
+230 VPVDFVAD
-238 AMVHLLHQ
+238 AMVHLVHQ
-246 PGLDHR
+246 PGMDHR

-263 LSEVYNAFADA
+263 LSEVYNALADA
-274 LGAPQVQATMP
+274 LGAPKLQATMP
-285 EAVGSLVRRG
+285 TAVGSLVKRG
-295 AAAAQRL
+295 AEQAARVPAL
-302 GPVAAARDIALA
+302 AAARDIALA

-323 PHLTFGARF
+323 PHLTFGATF
-332 TNDETRRALEG
+332 SSAETRRAL
-343 SGVSF
+343 SGTGIAS
-348 PEIGDYAR
+348 PEIADYAR
-356 VLVAHWREHL
+356 VLVDWWREHL
-366 DPNRHRRDRE
+366 DPNRHRRPRP

-391 SGIGRETAL
+391 SGIGRETAF

-420 EVKREIEADGGQAW
+420 EVRAEIERDGGQAW

-439 ITDGESVEATVKT
+439 ITDGESVDALVKA
-452 MINDHSGPDTGIDML
+452 MINDHGGPDTGIDML

-480 LELERFHDFE
+480 LEVDRFHDFE

-500 IRLTLAL
+500 VRLTLAL

-512 ERRFGHIVD
+512 ERRFGHVVD

-542 ALDAWAEIVAT
+542 AMDAWADIVAT

-607 GTLLGTFGAV
+607 GTLLGTLGAV
-617 SAALTPRLKD
+617 SGALTPRLKD

-636 FPESAAAREGSEPS
+636 FPESAAAREGSEQERR
-650 GSSAHD
+650 D
-656 DARTLDTGP
+656 DDRTLDTGP

>member
-45 LADTEGHEKVVP
+45 LADTPGHEKVVP
-57 VVGDLTQPRLG
+57 VVGDLTRPRLG
-68 LHDAEIDGLAGRVDH
+68 LHDAEVDGLAGRVDH
-83 VLHLGAV
+83 VLHLGAI
-90 YDITADDETNRAANV
+90 YDITADDESNRAANV
-105 DGTRGVVEVAGKIGA
+105 DGTRGVVEVAARIGA
-120 TCLHHV
+120 SCLHHV

-133 EYQGTF
+133 EYEGTF

-163 IVREESSVPWR
+163 IVREESTVPWR

-182 GDAQTGE
+182 GDSRTGE
-189 MDKVDGPYYLLTAI
+189 MDKIDGPYYLLTAI

-208 FGWAGSMS
+208 LGWAGSM
-216 ALRLAVPELGATNV
+216 APLRIAVPELGATNI

-238 AMVHLLHQ
+238 AMVHLVHR
-246 PGLDHR
+246 PDLDHR

-263 LSEVYNAFADA
+263 LSEVYNAFARA

-285 EAVGSLVRRG
+285 SAVGSLVRRG
-295 AAAAQRL
+295 AAAAQQL
-302 GPVAAARDIALA
+302 APVAAARDIALA

-332 TNDETRRALEG
+332 ATDDTLRALEG
-343 SGVSF
+343 SGVEF
-348 PEIGDYAR
+348 PEITDYAP
-356 VLVAHWREHL
+356 VLVDWWREHL
-366 DPNRHRRDRE
+366 DPNRHRRPRE
-376 GGPLQGRRVVITGAS
+376 GGALQGRRVVITGAS
-391 SGIGRETAL
+391 SGIGRETAF

-420 EVKREIEADGGQAW
+420 EVKGQIERDGGQAW

-439 ITDGESVEATVKT
+439 ITDGESVDALVKT
-452 MINDHSGPDTGIDML
+452 MINDHGGPDTGIDML

-480 LELERFHDFE
+480 LEVERFHDFE

-500 IRLTLAL
+500 VRLTLAL

-512 ERRFGHIVD
+512 ERRFGHVVN

-542 ALDAWAEIVAT
+542 ALDAWAEIVAA
-553 EVLGEGVTF
+553 EVLGDGVTF

-588 PEEAADKV
+588 PAEAADKV

-636 FPESAAAREGSEPS
+636 FPESAAAREGSDPTS
-650 GSSAHD
+650 HD

>member
-12 LGRKVLARL
+12 LGRTVLTRL
-21 LARDDCEAVYALVR
+21 LARDDCEAVHALVR
-35 AGSRDRLLRR
+35 EGSRDRLLRR
-45 LADTEGHEKVVP
+45 LADAEGHEKVVP
-57 VVGDLTQPRLG
+57 VVGDLTRPRLG
-68 LHDAEIDGLAGRVDH
+68 LHDAEIDGLRGRVDH

-90 YDITADDETNRAANV
+90 YDITADDDTNHAANV
-105 DGTRGVVEVAGKIGA
+105 DGTRGVVELAQRIEAG
-120 TCLHHV
+120 CLHHV

-133 EYQGTF
+133 EHEGTF

-144 DVGQTF
+144 DVGQRF
-150 GNPYHETKYAAER
+150 GNPYHRTKYEAER
-163 IVREESSVPWR
+163 IVREESSTPWR
-174 VYRPAVVV
+174 VYRPAIVV
-182 GDAQTGE
+182 GDSRTGE
-189 MDKVDGPYYLLTAI
+189 MDKVDGPYYLLTAV

-208 FGWAGSMS
+208 LPS
-216 ALRLAVPELGATNV
+216 ALRFAIPELGASNV
-230 VPVDVVAD
+230 VPVDFVAD
-238 AMVHLLHQ
+238 AMVHVVHR
-246 PGLDHR
+246 PGLDGR

-263 LSEVYNAFADA
+263 LSEVFNALAA
-274 LGAPQVQATMP
+274 PLGAPQVLATMP
-285 EAVGSLVRRG
+285 EAVGRALTR
-295 AAAAQRL
+295 AADAASTVPAL
-302 GPVAAARDIALA
+302 AAARDIALA

-323 PHLTFGARF
+323 PHLTFPTRF
-332 TNDETRRALEG
+332 TAERTTAELAG
-343 SGVSF
+343 TGIAS
-348 PEIGDYAR
+348 PEIGDYAPA
-356 VLVAHWREHL
+356 LVAWWREHL
-366 DPNRHRRDRE
+366 DPNRHRRPRE
-376 GGPLQGRRVVITGAS
+376 GGALQGRRVVITGAS
-391 SGIGRETAL
+391 SGIGRETAY

-420 EVKREIEADGGQAW
+420 EVKAQIERDGGQAW

-439 ITDGESVEATVKT
+439 ITDGESVDALVKA
-452 MINDHSGPDTGIDML
+452 MLNDHSGPETGIDML

-500 IRLTLAL
+500 VRLTVAL

-512 ERRFGHIVD
+512 ERRFGHVVN

-531 PRFSAYVASKA
+531 PRFSAYVAGKA
-542 ALDAWAEIVAT
+542 ALDAWTSIVAT
-553 EVLGEGVTF
+553 ETLGEGVTF

-588 PEEAADKV
+588 PQEAADKV
-596 LHALIDRPKHV
+596 LRALVDRPKHV
-607 GTLLGTFGAV
+607 GTALGTLGAV
-617 SAALTPRLKD
+617 AGALTPRLKD
-627 AVMHVAYRV
+627 GVMHIAYRV
-636 FPESAAAREGSEPS
+636 FPESAAAREGSDPTS
-650 GSSAHD
+650 HD

>member
-1 MRYLVTGGTGF
+1 
-12 LGRKVLARL
+12 
-21 LARDDCEAVYALVR
+21 
-35 AGSRDRLLRR
+35 
-45 LADTEGHEKVVP
+45 
-57 VVGDLTQPRLG
+57 
-68 LHDAEIDGLAGRVDH
+68 
-83 VLHLGAV
+83 
-90 YDITADDETNRAANV
+90 
-105 DGTRGVVEVAGKIGA
+105 
-120 TCLHHV
+120 
-126 SSVAVAG
+126 
-133 EYQGTF
+133 
-139 TEDDL
+139 
-144 DVGQTF
+144 
-150 GNPYHETKYAAER
+150 
-163 IVREESSVPWR
+163 
-174 VYRPAVVV
+174 
-182 GDAQTGE
+182 
-189 MDKVDGPYYLLTAI
+189 
-203 SLLGR
+203 
-208 FGWAGSMS
+208 
-216 ALRLAVPELGATNV
+216 VPELGATNV

-246 PGLDHR
+246 PGLDRR

-263 LSEVYNAFADA
+263 LSEVYNAFAAA
-274 LGAPQVQATMP
+274 LGAPQLQATMP
-285 EAVGSLVRRG
+285 EAVGALVRRG

-302 GPVAAARDIALA
+302 APVAAARDIALA

-343 SGVSF
+343 SGVEF

-356 VLVAHWREHL
+356 VLVAYWREHL

-391 SGIGRETAL
+391 SGIGRETAF

-420 EVKREIEADGGQAW
+420 EVRAQIERDGGQAW

-439 ITDGESVEATVKT
+439 ITDGESVDALVKA
-452 MINDHSGPDTGIDML
+452 MINDHAGPDTGIDML

-500 IRLTLAL
+500 VRLTLAL

-542 ALDAWAEIVAT
+542 AMDAWAEIVAT

-570 RTPMIAPTRIYD
+570 RTPMIAPTRMYD

-627 AVMHVAYRV
+627 AVMHIAYRV
-636 FPESAAAREGSEPS
+636 FPESAAAREGSE
-650 GSSAHD
+650 SADHD
-656 DARTLDTGP
+656 DARILDTGP

>member
-12 LGRKVLARL
+12 LGRAVLTRL
-21 LARDDCEAVYALVR
+21 LQRDDCEAVYALVR
-35 AGSRDRLLRR
+35 EGSRDRLLRR
-45 LADTEGHEKVVP
+45 LADTPGHEKVVP
-57 VVGDLTQPRLG
+57 VVGDLTRPRLG

-83 VLHLGAV
+83 VLHLGAI
-90 YDITADDETNRAANV
+90 YDITADDDTNRAANV
-105 DGTRGVVEVAGKIGA
+105 DGTRGVVELASRLGVS
-120 TCLHHV
+120 CLHHV

-133 EYQGTF
+133 EYEGTF

-144 DVGQTF
+144 DVGQEF
-150 GNPYHETKYAAER
+150 GNPYHETKYRAER
-163 IVREESSVPWR
+163 IVREESTVPWR

-182 GDAQTGE
+182 GDSQTGE
-189 MDKVDGPYYLLTAI
+189 MDKIDGPYYLLTAI

-208 FGWAGSMS
+208 LPS
-216 ALRLAVPELGATNV
+216 ALRFAVPELGATNV
-230 VPVDVVAD
+230 VPVDFVAD
-238 AMVHLLHQ
+238 AMVHLVHQ

-263 LSEVYNAFADA
+263 LSEVYNALADA
-274 LGAPQVQATMP
+274 LGAPKLQATMP
-285 EAVGSLVRRG
+285 TAVGSLVKRG
-295 AAAAQRL
+295 AEQAARVPAL
-302 GPVAAARDIALA
+302 AAARDIALA

-323 PHLTFGARF
+323 PHLTFGATF
-332 TNDETRRALEG
+332 SSAETRRALEG
-343 SGVSF
+343 TGIAS

-356 VLVAHWREHL
+356 VLVDWWREHL
-366 DPNRHRRDRE
+366 DPNRHRRPRP

-391 SGIGRETAL
+391 SGIGRETAF

-420 EVKREIEADGGQAW
+420 EVRTEIERDGGQAW

-439 ITDGESVEATVKT
+439 ITDGESVDALVKA
-452 MINDHSGPDTGIDML
+452 MINDHGGPDTGIDML

-480 LELERFHDFE
+480 LEVDRFHDFE

-500 IRLTLAL
+500 VRLTLAL

-512 ERRFGHIVD
+512 ERRFGHVVD

-542 ALDAWAEIVAT
+542 AMDAWADIVAT

-607 GTLLGTFGAV
+607 GTLLGTLGAV
-617 SAALTPRLKD
+617 SGALTPRLKD

-636 FPESAAAREGSEPS
+636 FPESAAAREGSEQERR
-650 GSSAHD
+650 D
-656 DARTLDTGP
+656 DDRTLDTGP